1 MRNIKQIN
9 IKYCTYYFFNGMIKI
24 KVFDPTMIKI
34 DKKSCKIIGILY
46 IGYITIKSITDYENI
61 SSVNPLHLII
71 GDVDRYIE
79 EKSGNKYLIFASTDK
94 NKNVLEQYTKL
105 YDEIKYNIQTII
117 VVKFG
122 EYEKSYMKIK
132 FYSYDDLA
140 LNKKLRLHNLTII
153 VRSAFEEDGK

>member
-1 MRNIKQIN
+1 
-9 IKYCTYYFFNGMIKI
+9 MIKI
-24 KVFDPTMIKI
+24 KVFDPSMIKI
-34 DKKSCKIIGILY
+34 NKKSYKIIGILY

-61 SSVNPLHLII
+61 NSVNPLHLII

-94 NKNVLEQYTKL
+94 KNVLEQYTKL
-105 YDEIKYNIQTII
+105 WNEIKYNIQTII
-117 VVKFG
+117 AIKFG
-122 EYEKSYMKIK
+122 ENEKSYMKIK
-132 FYSYDDLA
+132 FNSDDDLA

>member
-94 NKNVLEQYTKL
+94 NKNVLEQYTKV